1 MPQIYTAFAS
11 EVKVNEE
18 TIEGLQ
24 AIDYKMVNNR
34 QHVGAIGT
42 AERIARWAPS

>member
-24 AIDYKMVNNR
+24 S
-34 QHVGAIGT
+34 
-42 AERIARWAPS
+42 IAAKFNEQVRLFKARNG